1 MALIMRRSILSVSVG
16 AALLVGLCACVAPG
30 AVHESPSPTP
40 SVSSTPEDTESPDPA
55 AFVLPTTC
63 TDFLGAELE
72 NQLHAYGDVF
82 LWGPGG
88 SGSAPADQRNP
99 DYLGYQNQGTPLFC
113 IYGDSLNDII
123 EFDVQALSSDSYSAT
138 LKALTLS
145 EYIESTDG
153 DVKTFAMPGAYG
165 LSGADLHALYPD
177 GWITVHRDLGGTRS
191 FAEMSQWLA
200 IVTAQ
205 VYPTS

>member
-1 MALIMRRSILSVSVG
+1 MALIVRHSILSVSVS

-30 AVHESPSPTP
+30 TVHESPSPSP
-40 SVSSTPEDTESPDPA
+40 SVSSTPEESKAPDPA

-63 TDFLGAELE
+63 TEFLGAELE

-88 SGSAPADQRNP
+88 SGSAPADERNP

-113 IYGDSLNDII
+113 IYGETLDNII

-138 LKALTLS
+138 FNALKLR
-145 EYIESTDG
+145 EYIEATDG
-153 DVKTFAMPGAYG
+153 DVKTFTMPGANG
-165 LSGADLHALYPD
+165 LSGADLHVLHPD

-200 IVTAQ
+200 IVTAK